1 MIMVGNMK
9 DQQGWIKKDIRSI
22 GEMQKIGLHE
32 MGIGKNKGK
41 L

>member
-1 MIMVGNMK
+1 MVRNVK
-9 DQQGWIKKDIRSI
+9 NQRRLIKKDIRSI

-32 MGIGKNKGK
+32 MGIGKNKGE